1 MWRFFY
7 SLLSRDLVAAYR
19 SGSEFLN
26 PVTFFVIVVSLF
38 PLAVTPDPE
47 TLTQIASGVLWVSA
61 LLATLLSLDSLYRQ
75 DYDDGSL
82 EQLLMMPHSKILVV
96 LAKVCA
102 HWIKTGLP
110 LILVSPLLGMM
121 LFLSTDGILAVMAS
135 LLVGTPTMSLIG
147 AIGMGL
153 TVALGRGGML
163 LSILVLPLY
172 IPILIFGSSA
182 VASAQ
187 MGLEYSGQLAFMG
200 AFLIM
205 ALMFAPV
212 AAAGALKVAVR

>member
-1 MWRFFY
+1 MWRFFL

-47 TLTQIASGVLWVSA
+47 TLTMIAGGVLWVSA

-82 EQLLMMPHSKILVV
+82 EQLLMMPHSKLLVV
-96 LAKVCA
+96 LAKVTA
-102 HWIKTGLP
+102 HWLKTGLP
-110 LILVSPLLGMM
+110 LILVSPLLGVF
-121 LFLSTDGILAVMAS
+121 LFLETEGILAVMVS
-135 LLVGTPTMSLIG
+135 LLIGTPTMSLIG

-172 IPILIFGSSA
+172 IPVLIFGSSA

-187 MGLEYSGQLAFMG
+187 MGMDYSGQLAFMG
-200 AFLIM
+200 AFLVM
-205 ALMFAPV
+205 AITFAPW